1 MDKKHEM
8 IGHPL
13 GLFILFFT
21 EMWERFSYYGMRVLF
36 VLYLTAEFAQGG
48 LGWSRES
55 ATMLYGWYTGLVYIT
70 PILGGLIADKFWGFK
85 KAIVVGAALM
95 TLGHIVL
102 AIDAVPAFYTGCILL
117 IAGNGFFKPNI
128 SSMVGQ
134 LYPEGSPL
142 KDSAYT
148 IFYMGINVGAFLG
161 ILLCGYIGETIG
173 WHYGFGL
180 AGIFMFFG
188 LIQFWFAKKYFGI
201 IGEQPV
207 KANALDGAQIKN
219 EPLTKIDRDR
229 LIVIAVFSFFTIFF
243 WLAFEQA
250 GSSMNLYARDYT
262 DRTLAPGLA
271 ANSFKVINTIITLI
285 PLAVLTWLWVN
296 MFKKVRHEYSLT
308 VAAMGVS
315 VVTIWGLA
323 VWMLSRQYS
332 ADALEIPASWFQTL
346 NSLFIVLLAPLFS
359 TLWVRLSGTKL
370 SPGGPVK
377 FSWGLILVAIGFG
390 ALVFGSMSI
399 PAGAATA
406 KVSIIWL
413 CLAYLFHTMG
423 ELCVSPVGLSYISKL
438 SPKKF
443 VAMMFGIW
451 FMASALA
458 NYLGGF
464 MASFMDRVSEQSSLS
479 SFFMIFVIATGIA
492 GLLLLLLNRTL
503 RKKMHGIE

>member
-36 VLYLTAEFAQGG
+36 VLYLTAELAQGG

-70 PILGGLIADKFWGFK
+70 PILGGLIADRFWGYK
-85 KAIVVGAALM
+85 KAIIVGAALM
-95 TLGHIVL
+95 TMGHIVL
-102 AIDAVPAFYTGCILL
+102 AIDAVPAFYAGCVLL

-134 LYPEGSPL
+134 LYPQGSPL

-161 ILLCGYIGETIG
+161 ILLCGYIGESVG

-188 LIQFWFAKKYFGI
+188 LLQFGFAKKYFGMM
-201 IGEQPV
+201 GEKPV
-207 KANALDGAQIKN
+207 KSVSKNGDDIKS
-219 EPLTKIDRDR
+219 EPITKVDRDR

-243 WLAFEQA
+243 WLSFEQA

-285 PLAVLTWLWVN
+285 PLAVLTWLWIN
-296 MFKKVRHEYSLT
+296 MLKKIRNEYPLT
-308 VAAMGVS
+308 VASMGIS
-315 VVTIWGLA
+315 VFTIWGLA
-323 VWMLSRQYS
+323 IWMLNSQYN
-332 ADALEIPASWFQTL
+332 AEALEIPASWFQTL

-370 SPGGPVK
+370 SPSGPVK

-390 ALVFGSMSI
+390 ALVFGSMNI

-406 KVSIIWL
+406 KVSITWL
-413 CLAYLFHTMG
+413 CIAYLFHTMG

-438 SPKKF
+438 SPQKF
-443 VAMMFGIW
+443 VGMMFGIW
-451 FMASALA
+451 FVASALA

-464 MASFMDRVSEQSSLS
+464 MASFMDRISEQSSLS
-479 SFFMIFVIATGIA
+479 GFFMIFVIATGIA
-492 GLLLLLLNRTL
+492 GLLLLLLNKTL

>member
-1 MDKKHEM
+1 
-8 IGHPL
+8 
-13 GLFILFFT
+13 
-21 EMWERFSYYGMRVLF
+21 MWERFSYYGMRVLF
-36 VLYLTAEFAQGG
+36 VLYLTAELAQGG
-48 LGWSRES
+48 LGWSREN
-55 ATMLYGWYTGLVYIT
+55 AAMLYGWYTGLVYIT
-70 PILGGLIADKFWGFK
+70 PILGGIIADRFWGFK
-85 KAIVVGAALM
+85 KAIIVGAGLM

-102 AIDAVPAFYTGCILL
+102 AIDAVPAFYAGCVLL
-117 IAGNGFFKPNI
+117 IMGNGFFKPNI

-161 ILLCGYIGETIG
+161 ILLCGYIGETVG

-188 LIQFWFAKKYFGI
+188 LLQFYFAKKYFGVM
-201 IGEQPV
+201 GEKPIKEDTSV
-207 KANALDGAQIKN
+207 TNAVNN
-219 EPLTKIDRDR
+219 EPLTKVDRDR

-262 DRTLAPGLA
+262 DRTLAPGFA
-271 ANSFKVINTIITLI
+271 ANTFKIINTIVTLI
-285 PLAVLTWLWVN
+285 PLAVLTWLWIN
-296 MFKKVRHEYSLT
+296 MFKKVRAEYPLT
-308 VAAMGVS
+308 VISMGVS

-323 VWMLSRQYS
+323 VWMLNRQYS
-332 ADALEIPASWFQTL
+332 AEALEIPASWFQTL

-359 TLWVRLSGTKL
+359 TLWVKLSGTKF

-377 FSWGLILVAIGFG
+377 FSWGLLLVAIGFA
-390 ALVFGSMSI
+390 ALVFGSMNI

-406 KVSIIWL
+406 KVSIVWL

-451 FMASALA
+451 FVASALA
-458 NYLGGF
+458 NYIGGF
-464 MASFMDRVSEQSSLS
+464 MASFMDRISEESSLS
-479 SFFMIFVIATGIA
+479 NFFLIFVIATGVA